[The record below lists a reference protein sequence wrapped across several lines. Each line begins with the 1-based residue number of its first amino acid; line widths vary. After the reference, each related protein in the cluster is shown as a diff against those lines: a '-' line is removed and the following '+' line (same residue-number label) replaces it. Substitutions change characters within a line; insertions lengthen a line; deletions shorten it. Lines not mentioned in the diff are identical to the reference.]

1 MAEQNTDILVIQVGT
16 ADAQIHRNVTE
27 EQCLNIV
34 TERDPALANAL
45 RSTNAR
51 LSAIRREVLTNPDNV
66 VDYYLL
72 QAAQAQADERLNLD
86 LADLSEADQSKRIE
100 EYHRYS
106 SIGSALLY
114 RDINFHGPSKFF
126 TVTWPN
132 MKWRPYRFNDRAS
145 SAKAWGGNILF
156 QHTWYGGRRLFLI
169 GIPYVQFA
177 DLSVFNFNDIASSF
191 VSIG

>member
-1 MAEQNTDILVIQVGT
+1 MAEQSGDILIIQVGT

-27 EQCLNIV
+27 EQCLNILK
-34 TERDPALANAL
+34 ERNPALANAL
-45 RSTNAR
+45 GPTHAR
-51 LSAIRREVLTNPDNV
+51 LSAIRREVLTNPDKV
-66 VDYYLL
+66 IDYYLL

-86 LADLSEADQSKRIE
+86 LADLSEAEQSKRIE
-100 EYHRYS
+100 EYHQFT

-114 RDINFHGPSKFF
+114 RDANFGGPSKFF

-132 MKWRPYRFNDRAS
+132 MKWWPYRFNDRAS

-156 QHTWYGGRRLFLI
+156 QHSWYGGRRLYLI
-169 GIPYVQFA
+169 GLPYVQFG
-177 DLSVFNFNDIASSF
+177 DLSAFNFNDIASSF